1 MVKTP
6 IVKDGYPFIGL
17 AAAVAA
23 LLLATGHYYWSVF
36 PVVITLFFAF
46 FFRNP
51 HREVMADDSLL
62 LAPADGRV
70 MSITEL
76 FDDEFLGEEAIKVV
90 IFLSVFDV
98 HINRSPIRGEIK
110 YQRYTCGG
118 FRPAFE
124 KKASFENE
132 RHAIGV
138 ENEGLK
144 VLVIQVAG
152 LLARRIVSWVTVGH
166 HLTQGDRYGMIKFA
180 SSTELIVPKAK
191 VEIFAKKGQH
201 VVGGETVIGRIVK

>member
-1 MVKTP
+1 MIKTP
-6 IVKDGYPFIGL
+6 IVKDGYPFIALGMLIAVLTL
-17 AAAVAA
+17 AA
-23 LLLATGHYYWSVF
+23 GHIYWSVF
-36 PVVITLFFAF
+36 PVCITMFFTF

-51 HREVMADDSLL
+51 NRNVPMDDTLL
-62 LAPADGRV
+62 VAPADGRV

-76 FDDEFLGEEAIKVV
+76 FDDEFLGEDAVKVV

-98 HINRSPIRGEIK
+98 HVNRSPVSGEIK

-138 ENEGLK
+138 ENKHMK

-166 HLTQGDRYGMIKFA
+166 HLTQGDTYGMIKFG

-191 VEIFAKKGQH
+191 VEILAKKGQH
-201 VVGGETVIGRIVK
+201 VVGGESIIGRIIA

>member
-6 IVKDGYPFIGL
+6 IVRDGYPFIGL
-17 AAAVAA
+17 AAALAA
-23 LLLATGHYYWSVF
+23 LLMAAGHYYWSIF
-36 PVVITLFFAF
+36 PVVVTLFFAF

-51 HREVMADDSLL
+51 RREVMADDSLL

-70 MSITEL
+70 MSITEM

-138 ENEGLK
+138 ENERLK

-166 HLTQGDRYGMIKFA
+166 RLAQGDRYGMIKFA
-180 SSTELIVPKAK
+180 SSTELIVPKSQ